1 MSIHKSLAPKNM
13 LARSR
18 NVLTR
23 VERLAVLQRD
33 GRFKKGHDSVFG
45 LPKVRVPKLKG
56 KKK

>member
-23 VERLAVLQRD
+23 VERLAILQRD
-33 GRFKKGHDSVFG
+33 GRWKGDQNSIFG
-45 LPKVRVPKLKG
+45 LPKVRVAKPKAKR
-56 KKK
+56 K